1 MARPGASCLD
11 AVTHLLAFRD
21 KLLTRSA
28 VPSRNQ
34 TALSCSMN
42 PLPRVVI
49 DLEKL
54 RHVNAGLGRY
64 ALYFAK
70 AIIEVAEGRFEPV
83 FFLPHGAEAL
93 FPEGGFEVKRVAPWR
108 KETVVRLVRPV
119 VSRMLPEPKDGLW
132 HVTNQHSKYM
142 PLDPRVPVILTIH
155 DLNFLHDTS
164 SLTSEHKT
172 ARKLRA
178 MQKKIDRA
186 AAVTAI
192 SQFVADDVEKTLK
205 LHNKPISVI
214 YNGMAPAPKA
224 SVVRPPFAPMG
235 SFLFTVGNFL
245 KHKNFHVL
253 LDFMEAM
260 PDHVLVMAGKKAT
273 HYGQFVERERER
285 RGLTDRVIMPGEVS
299 DGDRQWLY
307 ENCEA
312 FLFPSLAEG
321 FGFPVLEAM
330 QCGKPVFAARTTSL
344 PEIVS
349 NKGFFFDSFEPG
361 EMVNVFRAG
370 MTSWSSDPGR
380 ASESQTWATN
390 FSWRKAAEEYAAVY
404 DRVLGDG
411 NSRG

>member
-1 MARPGASCLD
+1 MKS
-11 AVTHLLAFRD
+11 
-21 KLLTRSA
+21 
-28 VPSRNQ
+28 
-34 TALSCSMN
+34 
-42 PLPRVVI
+42 LPRVVI

-54 RHVNAGLGRY
+54 RHLNAGLGRY
-64 ALYFAK
+64 ALYLAK
-70 AIIEVAEGRFEPV
+70 AIMEVAEGRFEPV
-83 FFLPHGAEAL
+83 FFLPHKAEAL

-108 KETVVRLVRPV
+108 KEKVARLVRPV
-119 VSRMLPEPKDGLW
+119 VSHMLPEPKDALW

-142 PLDPRVPVILTIH
+142 PFDPRVPVILTIH

-164 SLTSEHKT
+164 SLTSHRKT

-178 MQKKIDRA
+178 MQNKIDRA
-186 AAVTAI
+186 SAVTAI
-192 SQFVADDVEKTLK
+192 SRFVADDVEKHLD

-224 SVVRPPFAPMG
+224 SSTKPNFVPAG

-245 KHKNFHVL
+245 RHKNFHVL
-253 LDFMEAM
+253 LHLMESM
-260 PDHVLVMAGKKAT
+260 PDRVLVMAGKKET
-273 HYGQFVERERER
+273 DYGQFVERERER
-285 RGLTDRVIMPGEVS
+285 RGLADRVIMPGEVS

-349 NKGFFFDSFEPG
+349 NKGFLFDSFEPG

-370 MTSWSSDPGR
+370 MKSWSSDPGR
-380 ASESQTWATN
+380 ADESQVWAAK
-390 FSWRKAAEEYAAVY
+390 FSWRTAAEEYAALY
-404 DRVLGDG
+404 GQVLGEG
-411 NSRG
+411 RSRC